1 MQPFDACG
9 SDAGG
14 RRERGFP
21 WQCKQETRRAQR
33 RRSHLHV
40 RARPRPPH
48 REQPGGALLW
58 DADEG
63 TPREKYLIKLRKVQ
77 RDMNLSNQSRRAFG
91 KGSKMP
97 SPHTESTSRSLS
109 SKPVMET
116 QLVLSESPEEDEE
129 NPMKNPFT
137 IPPDMDIFSIRD
149 KERKRLRR
157 ERERMK
163 TMKIHEKM
171 TYSTKIKTKQKGLRK
186 ALQKEEEE
194 EGRKEATNEE
204 RLKTLQE
211 SLSWKIAMQNDYPLE
226 KETFRD
232 YINDRR
238 EIFLLEYAMAVKR
251 DEIQRMQNVIKN
263 EERKLE
269 KAEYYLEKDATMFD
283 EFLKENHKN
292 SVQALKIAEKE
303 TTAKTKKIT
312 EIQAITSQIE
322 NLQSDISRF
331 KNTLQEYKM
340 YRDFLYQ
347 LSPKEWQEEHGKK
360 HTKEKELTTAPK
372 ANEEGASPPTTAE
385 QGECREGLPS
395 SLGRPHALSVHLF
408 SSPGHG
414 LTARTNAA
422 SPYGTSY
429 IDVPSSLLSSKG
441 LDFRSLHEIRPQLK
455 NFLKPLSTRK
465 VSSLEDAEGETC
477 SDEDEE
483 PELFT
488 DPQQLLSIFTE
499 MEEENLSFIQNSQEI
514 EESLDKV
521 QHTFITTH
529 ESMEKQLAELK
540 QQVVTLKSS
549 IAKEE
554 ERVADLKL
562 KVHLFSSGEHK
573 DDDQDKMLTSL
584 NKKVLEVYCH
594 CTGENE
600 ANLETL
606 QMLMVIEKQLNDL
619 LDNLE
624 RIPPAKIEQAEK
636 AKKERRL
643 RLREEKLRQE
653 KQQQEERLQ
662 RALERSQATIKK
674 VSSRRLMF
682 RSNPPARKEK
692 KKHSQEQTDKEKE
705 EQLYYF
711 T

>member
-1 MQPFDACG
+1 MDASLPCLRVG
-9 SDAGG
+9 CRLATGAQVSMAVQTRDG
-14 RRERGFP
+14 RPELS
-21 WQCKQETRRAQR
+21 RAV
-33 RRSHLHV
+33 L
-40 RARPRPPH
+40 RPRPRAPLTTDPP
-48 REQPGGALLW
+48 RT
-58 DADEG
+58 G
-63 TPREKYLIKLRKVQ
+63 TQMTSPL
-77 RDMNLSNQSRRAFG
+77 
-91 KGSKMP
+91 GSKMP
-97 SPHTESTSRSLS
+97 SPHKESTSKSLS
-109 SKPVMET
+109 SKPGMET
-116 QLVLSESPEEDEE
+116 QLVLPECPEEDEE

-137 IPPDMDIFSIRD
+137 IPPDIDIFSIRD
-149 KERKRLRR
+149 KERKKAKA

-171 TYSTKIKTKQKGLRK
+171 TYSTKIKAKPKGFRK

-194 EGRKEATNEE
+194 EARKQPTNEE

-211 SLSWKIAMQNDYPLE
+211 SLSWNIAIKKDYPLE

-251 DEIQRMQNVIKN
+251 DEIQRMENIAKN

-269 KAEYYLEKDATMFD
+269 KAEYYLEKDAAMFD

-303 TTAKTKKIT
+303 TAAKTKKIT

-347 LSPKEWQEEHGKK
+347 LSPKQWQEEHGKK
-360 HTKEKELTTAPK
+360 HAKEKDLKAASK
-372 ANEEGASPPTTAE
+372 ANEGSASPPTTTE
-385 QGECREGLPS
+385 QGQGP
-395 SLGRPHALSVHLF
+395 
-408 SSPGHG
+408 
-414 LTARTNAA
+414 TARTNAV
-422 SPYGTSY
+422 STYSTSY
-429 IDVPSSLLSSKG
+429 VDVPSSLLSSKS
-441 LDFRSLHEIRPQLK
+441 LEFSSLHEIRSQLK

-465 VSSLEDAEGETC
+465 LSSLEDAESETC

-483 PELFT
+483 PELYFT

-514 EESLDKV
+514 EESLDKF
-521 QHTFITTH
+521 QHTCITTH
-529 ESMEKQLAELK
+529 ESMEKKLAELK

-554 ERVADLKL
+554 KRLADLKL
-562 KVHLFSSGEHK
+562 KVHLFSSGEYK
-573 DDDQDKMLTSL
+573 ADDQDKMLTSL

-600 ANLETL
+600 TNLETV

-636 AKKERRL
+636 AKKKERRI
-643 RLREEKLRQE
+643 RLREEKVRQQ

-662 RALERSQATIKK
+662 RALERSQATTKK
-674 VSSRRLMF
+674 KSGRRLVF

-692 KKHSQEQTDKEKE
+692 KKQSQEQTDKEKE

>member
-1 MQPFDACG
+1 
-9 SDAGG
+9 
-14 RRERGFP
+14 
-21 WQCKQETRRAQR
+21 
-33 RRSHLHV
+33 
-40 RARPRPPH
+40 
-48 REQPGGALLW
+48 
-58 DADEG
+58 
-63 TPREKYLIKLRKVQ
+63 
-77 RDMNLSNQSRRAFG
+77 
-91 KGSKMP
+91 
-97 SPHTESTSRSLS
+97 
-109 SKPVMET
+109 MET
-116 QLVLSESPEEDEE
+116 QPVLSESPEEEEE

-137 IPPDMDIFSIRD
+137 IPPDIDIFSIRD
-149 KERKRLRR
+149 KERKKAKA

-171 TYSTKIKTKQKGLRK
+171 TYSAKIKAKQKALRK

-194 EGRKEATNEE
+194 EGRKQATNEE
-204 RLKTLQE
+204 KLKTLQD
-211 SLSWKIAMQNDYPLE
+211 SLSWKTAIKKDYPLE

-238 EIFLLEYAMAVKR
+238 EVFLLEYAMAVKR
-251 DEIQRMQNVIKN
+251 DEIQRMENVAKN
-263 EERKLE
+263 KERKLE
-269 KAEYYLEKDATMFD
+269 KAEYYLEKDAAMFD

-303 TTAKTKKIT
+303 TAAKTKKIT

-331 KNTLQEYKM
+331 KNTLEEYKM

-360 HTKEKELTTAPK
+360 HTKEKDLKTTHK
-372 ANEEGASPPTTAE
+372 ANEESASPPTTAE
-385 QGECREGLPS
+385 QGQ
-395 SLGRPHALSVHLF
+395 
-408 SSPGHG
+408 G
-414 LTARTNAA
+414 LTARTNTA
-422 SPYGTSY
+422 SPSSTSY
-429 IDVPSSLLSSKG
+429 IDVPSSLLSSKS
-441 LDFRSLHEIRPQLK
+441 LDFRSLQEIRPQLK

-465 VSSLEDAEGETC
+465 LSSLEDAESETC

-483 PELFT
+483 PELYFT

-499 MEEENLSFIQNSQEI
+499 MEEENLSLIQNSQEI

-529 ESMEKQLAELK
+529 ESMEKKLAELK

-554 ERVADLKL
+554 EKVADLKL
-562 KVHLFSSGEHK
+562 KVHLFSSGEYK
-573 DDDQDKMLTSL
+573 ADDQDKMLTSL
-584 NKKVLEVYCH
+584 NKKVQEIYCH

-600 ANLETL
+600 ANLQTV

-624 RIPPAKIEQAEK
+624 KIPPAKIEQAQK
-636 AKKERRL
+636 AKKKERRI
-643 RLREEKLRQE
+643 RLREEKLRQQ
-653 KQQQEERLQ
+653 KQEQEERLQ

-674 VSSRRLMF
+674 ESGRRLVF

-692 KKHSQEQTDKEKE
+692 KKHSQEQMDKEKE
-705 EQLYYF
+705 EQFYYF

>member
-1 MQPFDACG
+1 
-9 SDAGG
+9 
-14 RRERGFP
+14 
-21 WQCKQETRRAQR
+21 
-33 RRSHLHV
+33 
-40 RARPRPPH
+40 
-48 REQPGGALLW
+48 
-58 DADEG
+58 
-63 TPREKYLIKLRKVQ
+63 
-77 RDMNLSNQSRRAFG
+77 
-91 KGSKMP
+91 
-97 SPHTESTSRSLS
+97 
-109 SKPVMET
+109 MET
-116 QLVLSESPEEDEE
+116 QPVLSESPEEEEE

-137 IPPDMDIFSIRD
+137 IPPDIDIFSIRD
-149 KERKRLRR
+149 KERKKAKA

-171 TYSTKIKTKQKGLRK
+171 TYSAKIKAKQKGLRK

-194 EGRKEATNEE
+194 EGRKQATNEE

-211 SLSWKIAMQNDYPLE
+211 SLSWKIAIKKDYPLE

-238 EIFLLEYAMAVKR
+238 EVFLLEYAMAVKR
-251 DEIQRMQNVIKN
+251 DEIQRMENVAKN
-263 EERKLE
+263 KERKLE
-269 KAEYYLEKDATMFD
+269 KAEYYLEKDAAMFD

-303 TTAKTKKIT
+303 TAAKTKKIT

-331 KNTLQEYKM
+331 KHTLQEYKM

-360 HTKEKELTTAPK
+360 HTKEKDLKTTHK
-372 ANEEGASPPTTAE
+372 ANEESASPPTTAE
-385 QGECREGLPS
+385 QGQ
-395 SLGRPHALSVHLF
+395 
-408 SSPGHG
+408 G

-422 SPYGTSY
+422 SPYSTSY
-429 IDVPSSLLSSKG
+429 IDVPSSLLSSKS

-465 VSSLEDAEGETC
+465 LSSLEDAESETC

-483 PELFT
+483 PELYFT

-499 MEEENLSFIQNSQEI
+499 MEEENLSLIQNSQEI

-529 ESMEKQLAELK
+529 ESMEKKLAELK

-554 ERVADLKL
+554 EKAADLKL
-562 KVHLFSSGEHK
+562 KVHLFSSGEYK
-573 DDDQDKMLTSL
+573 ADDQDKMLTSL

-600 ANLETL
+600 ANLPTV

-624 RIPPAKIEQAEK
+624 KVPPAKIEQAQK
-636 AKKERRL
+636 AKKKERRI
-643 RLREEKLRQE
+643 RLREEKLRQQ
-653 KQQQEERLQ
+653 KQEQEERLQ

-674 VSSRRLMF
+674 ESGRRLMF

-692 KKHSQEQTDKEKE
+692 KKHSQEQMDKEKE
-705 EQLYYF
+705 EQFYYF

>member
-1 MQPFDACG
+1 MIFLGP
-9 SDAGG
+9 
-14 RRERGFP
+14 
-21 WQCKQETRRAQR
+21 
-33 RRSHLHV
+33 
-40 RARPRPPH
+40 
-48 REQPGGALLW
+48 
-58 DADEG
+58 
-63 TPREKYLIKLRKVQ
+63 
-77 RDMNLSNQSRRAFG
+77 
-91 KGSKMP
+91 GSKMP
-97 SPHTESTSRSLS
+97 SLHTESTSKSLA
-109 SKPVMET
+109 SKPGMET

-137 IPPDMDIFSIRD
+137 IPPDIDIFSIRD
-149 KERKRLRR
+149 KERKKAKA

-163 TMKIHEKM
+163 TMNIHEKM
-171 TYSTKIKTKQKGLRK
+171 TYSTKIKAKQKGFRK

-194 EGRKEATNEE
+194 EARKQATNEE

-211 SLSWKIAMQNDYPLE
+211 SLSWKIAITKDYPLE

-251 DEIQRMQNVIKN
+251 DEIQRMENVAKN

-269 KAEYYLEKDATMFD
+269 KAEYYLEKDAAMFD

-303 TTAKTKKIT
+303 TAAKTKKIT

-322 NLQSDISRF
+322 DLQSDISRF

-340 YRDFLYQ
+340 YRDFLYR

-360 HTKEKELTTAPK
+360 HTKEKDLKRASK
-372 ANEEGASPPTTAE
+372 ANEESALPPTTAE
-385 QGECREGLPS
+385 QGQ
-395 SLGRPHALSVHLF
+395 
-408 SSPGHG
+408 G
-414 LTARTNAA
+414 LTAGTNAA
-422 SPYGTSY
+422 SPYGPSH
-429 IDVPSSLLSSKG
+429 IDVPSSLLSSKS
-441 LDFRSLHEIRPQLK
+441 LDFRSLHGIRPQLK

-465 VSSLEDAEGETC
+465 LSSLEDAESETC

-483 PELFT
+483 PELYFT

-514 EESLDKV
+514 EESLDKA

-529 ESMEKQLAELK
+529 ESTEKELAELK
-540 QQVVTLKSS
+540 QQVDTLKSS

-562 KVHLFSSGEHK
+562 KVHLFSSGECK
-573 DDDQDKMLTSL
+573 ADDQDKMLTSL
-584 NKKVLEVYCH
+584 NKKVLEVYCD

-600 ANLETL
+600 TNLQTL

-624 RIPPAKIEQAEK
+624 KIPPAKIEQAEK
-636 AKKERRL
+636 AKKKERRI
-643 RLREEKLRQE
+643 RLREEKLRQQ

-662 RALERSQATIKK
+662 RALERSQAPVKK
-674 VSSRRLMF
+674 SSRRLMF
-682 RSNPPARKEK
+682 RSSPPARKEK
-692 KKHSQEQTDKEKE
+692 KKHSQEQMDKEKE

>member
-1 MQPFDACG
+1 MVFLGP
-9 SDAGG
+9 
-14 RRERGFP
+14 
-21 WQCKQETRRAQR
+21 
-33 RRSHLHV
+33 
-40 RARPRPPH
+40 
-48 REQPGGALLW
+48 
-58 DADEG
+58 
-63 TPREKYLIKLRKVQ
+63 
-77 RDMNLSNQSRRAFG
+77 
-91 KGSKMP
+91 GSKMP
-97 SPHTESTSRSLS
+97 SLHTESTSESLS
-109 SKPVMET
+109 PKPGMET

-137 IPPDMDIFSIRD
+137 IPPDIDIFSIRD
-149 KERKRLRR
+149 KERKKAKA

-163 TMKIHEKM
+163 TMNIHEKM
-171 TYSTKIKTKQKGLRK
+171 TYSTKMKAKQKGFRK

-194 EGRKEATNEE
+194 EARKQATNEE

-211 SLSWKIAMQNDYPLE
+211 SLSWKIAIKKDYPLE

-251 DEIQRMQNVIKN
+251 DEIQRMENVAKN

-269 KAEYYLEKDATMFD
+269 KAEYYLEKDAAMFD

-303 TTAKTKKIT
+303 TAAKTKKIT

-322 NLQSDISRF
+322 DLQSDITRF

-360 HTKEKELTTAPK
+360 HTKEKDLKRASK
-372 ANEEGASPPTTAE
+372 ANAESALPPTTAE
-385 QGECREGLPS
+385 QGQ
-395 SLGRPHALSVHLF
+395 
-408 SSPGHG
+408 G

-422 SPYGTSY
+422 SPYGTSH
-429 IDVPSSLLSSKG
+429 IDVPSSLLSSKS
-441 LDFRSLHEIRPQLK
+441 LDFRSLHGIRPQLK

-465 VSSLEDAEGETC
+465 LSSLEDAESETC

-483 PELFT
+483 PELYFT
-488 DPQQLLSIFTE
+488 DPQQLLSIFME

-529 ESMEKQLAELK
+529 ESTEKELAELK
-540 QQVVTLKSS
+540 QQVDTLKSS

-562 KVHLFSSGEHK
+562 KVHLFSSGECK
-573 DDDQDKMLTSL
+573 ADDQDKMLTSL
-584 NKKVLEVYCH
+584 NKKVLEVYCD

-600 ANLETL
+600 ANLQTV

-624 RIPPAKIEQAEK
+624 KIPPAKIEQAEK
-636 AKKERRL
+636 AKKKERRI
-643 RLREEKLRQE
+643 RLREEKLRQQ

-662 RALERSQATIKK
+662 RALERSQAPVKK
-674 VSSRRLMF
+674 VSTAIHRNTLPQQPTSEKLGILEHQVFKGRVLLGASVAGWGWHPYSGVAQFTGLM
-682 RSNPPARKEK
+682 
-692 KKHSQEQTDKEKE
+692 
-705 EQLYYF
+705 
-711 T
+711 

>member
-1 MQPFDACG
+1 MSVLSNNHSAL
-9 SDAGG
+9 S
-14 RRERGFP
+14 
-21 WQCKQETRRAQR
+21 QETHSAE
-33 RRSHLHV
+33 
-40 RARPRPPH
+40 AI
-48 REQPGGALLW
+48 
-58 DADEG
+58 
-63 TPREKYLIKLRKVQ
+63 T
-77 RDMNLSNQSRRAFG
+77 
-91 KGSKMP
+91 GSKMP
-97 SPHTESTSRSLS
+97 SPHTESTSKSLS
-109 SKPVMET
+109 SKPGMET
-116 QLVLSESPEEDEE
+116 QPVLSESPEEEEE

-137 IPPDMDIFSIRD
+137 IPPDIDIFSIRD
-149 KERKRLRR
+149 KERKKAKA

-163 TMKIHEKM
+163 TMKIHEKI
-171 TYSTKIKTKQKGLRK
+171 TYSAKIKAKQKGLRK

-194 EGRKEATNEE
+194 AGRKQATNEE

-211 SLSWKIAMQNDYPLE
+211 SLSWKVAIEKDCPLE

-238 EIFLLEYAMAVKR
+238 EVFLLEYAMAVKR
-251 DEIQRMQNVIKN
+251 DEIQRMENVAKN

-269 KAEYYLEKDATMFD
+269 KAEYYLEKDAAMFD

-303 TTAKTKKIT
+303 TAAKTKKIT
-312 EIQAITSQIE
+312 AIQAITSQIE

-360 HTKEKELTTAPK
+360 DTKEKDLKTTHK
-372 ANEEGASPPTTAE
+372 ANEESASPPTTAE
-385 QGECREGLPS
+385 QGECQGKATHS
-395 SLGRPHALSVHLF
+395 SLGQLHAISVHLF
-408 SSPGHG
+408 LSPGQG
-414 LTARTNAA
+414 LTARTNTA
-422 SPYGTSY
+422 SPYSTSY
-429 IDVPSSLLSSKG
+429 IDVPSSLLSSKS

-465 VSSLEDAEGETC
+465 LSSLEDAESETC

-483 PELFT
+483 PELYFT

-499 MEEENLSFIQNSQEI
+499 MEEENLSLIQNSQEI

-529 ESMEKQLAELK
+529 ESMEKKLAELK
-540 QQVVTLKSS
+540 QQVVTLRSS

-554 ERVADLKL
+554 EKVADLKL

-573 DDDQDKMLTSL
+573 ADDQDKMLTSL

-600 ANLETL
+600 ANLPTV

-624 RIPPAKIEQAEK
+624 KIPPAKIEQAQK
-636 AKKERRL
+636 AKKKERRI
-643 RLREEKLRQE
+643 RLREEKLRQQ
-653 KQQQEERLQ
+653 KQEQEERLQ

-674 VSSRRLMF
+674 ESGRRLVF

-692 KKHSQEQTDKEKE
+692 KKHSQEQMDKEKE
-705 EQLYYF
+705 EQFYYF